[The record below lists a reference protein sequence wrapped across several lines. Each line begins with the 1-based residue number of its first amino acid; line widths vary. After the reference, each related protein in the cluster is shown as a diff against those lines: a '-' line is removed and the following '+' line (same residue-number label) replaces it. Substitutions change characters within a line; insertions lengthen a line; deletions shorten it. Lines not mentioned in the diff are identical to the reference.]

1 MECRGGSELDELRA
15 ELEVTNCDLK
25 INNIIMAKRTGKKSI
40 LPDEAIINKIYLIRE
55 QKVMLDKDLAEMYGI
70 EVRVLNQSV
79 KRNIDRFP
87 KDFMFTLTQ
96 KEFQHLR
103 SQFVTSSWGGIRYLP
118 TAFTEQGVDMLSG
131 VLNSPVAVQVHIQI
145 IRIFTKMK
153 EMLLTNKD
161 ILLKLEKMEKDVKEN
176 KEDIAMIFEALK
188 QLLNPAQP
196 KRRMIGFNRKDDE

>member
-1 MECRGGSELDELRA
+1 MGKS
-15 ELEVTNCDLK
+15 
-25 INNIIMAKRTGKKSI
+25 IKKSI
-40 LPDEAIINKIYLIRE
+40 LPDEAIINKIYFIRE

-70 EVRVLNQSV
+70 ETKRLKEAVR
-79 KRNIDRFP
+79 RNSERFP

-103 SQFVTSSWGGIRYLP
+103 SQFATSSWGGIRYLP
-118 TAFTEQGVDMLSG
+118 AAFTEQGVAMLSG

-145 IRIFTKMK
+145 IRIFTRMK

-188 QLLNPAQP
+188 QLLNPPQP
-196 KRRMIGFNRKDDE
+196 KRSMIGFNRKDDE

>member
-1 MECRGGSELDELRA
+1 
-15 ELEVTNCDLK
+15 
-25 INNIIMAKRTGKKSI
+25 MAKQTTIKTV
-40 LPDEAIINKIYLIRE
+40 LPDEAIISKIYIIRE

-70 EVRVLNQSV
+70 EVRVLNQAV

-96 KEFQHLR
+96 KEFQNLK
-103 SQFVTSSWGGIRYLP
+103 SQIVISSWGGSRKPP
-118 TAFTEQGVDMLSG
+118 TAFTEQGVAMLSG
-131 VLNSPVAVQVHIQI
+131 VLSSPIAVQVHIQI

-176 KEDIAMIFEALK
+176 KEDIAMIFQALK

-196 KRRMIGFNRKDDE
+196 KRSLIGFNRKDDE

>member
-1 MECRGGSELDELRA
+1 
-15 ELEVTNCDLK
+15 
-25 INNIIMAKRTGKKSI
+25 MAKKVSNKSI
-40 LPDEAIINKIYLIRE
+40 LPDELIINKIYLIRG

-70 EVRVLNQSV
+70 DTKVLKQAV
-79 KRNIDRFP
+79 KRNMARFP
-87 KDFMFTLTQ
+87 KDFIFMLTQ

-103 SQFVTSSWGGIRYLP
+103 SQIVTSSWGGVRYLP
-118 TAFTEQGVDMLSG
+118 TAFTEQGVAMLSG

-161 ILLKLEKMEKDVKEN
+161 ILLKLEKLEKDVKEN

-188 QLLNPAQP
+188 QLLNPQLP
-196 KRRMIGFNRKDDE
+196 KRRMIGFNRKEDE